1 MNHNSSLLIHINNM
15 IHSYI
20 LSKVSFGTLDT
31 VGIAQQIANSS
42 QYCHKFWEL
51 FSLCAGADD
60 YYFFQN
66 RTASPE
72 MVILAGFYL

>member
-1 MNHNSSLLIHINNM
+1 MVHWKQIKIMIEIHP
-15 IHSYI
+15 
-20 LSKVSFGTLDT
+20 

-42 QYCHKFWEL
+42 QYCLKFWEL

-72 MVILAGFYL
+72 MVVLTGFYI